1 MVILMTTGKNKRFFH
16 VIAENFKKIPGSP
29 MAYWACEILFSIFQ
43 KVPDLSHYGFAGIG
57 MRTGDN
63 ERFLRFWF
71 EVSFRN
77 ILLNCPSAQY
87 QIEMKRKWVPYNKGG
102 AFRKWYGNNEYI
114 VNWLNDGFEIKEN
127 TRRVYPQLG
136 DNLGWKISNEQYYY
150 KPGITWSGVGQSIFG
165 CRCYDT
171 GFIFDSGAN
180 GFFVY
185 DKENYYFFA
194 GCLNSNVTDYI
205 LKILNPTIN
214 TGSGT
219 INRIPIPPA
228 FSNKLAVN
236 DLAKRNITSSVEDW
250 DSFETSWNFRA
261 SPLIEANQRSQTPGI
276 ISRAYFQLREEWRRS
291 CEEMRRLEVENNRI
305 FIEAYGLQDEL
316 SPEVP
321 WNEITLTCNP
331 WYRYGKSPKT
341 VFRNGEE
348 LLESTSDLP
357 VSDNWGIEHGGRI
370 IVMPPVVRMKSRSMP
385 FNQDLETRLLSDT
398 VKEFISYSVGCMMG
412 RYSPEKPGLI
422 LADQGSTL
430 DDYLNIMGE
439 REAKKLALGD
449 SYLETMKSRIS
460 ESYAVYN
467 CCGFQYHRIIDFDG
481 VLPILDEEWFA
492 DDIVTQ
498 FRNFVSLAFGAEN
511 LTANLGFIENVLG
524 KDIRKYFVK
533 DFYKDHVQR
542 YKKRPIYWLFS
553 SPKGSF
559 NALIYLHRYTP
570 DTVSIVLNEYL
581 RELMT
586 KIRTRIEHLERENN
600 RADLGNAEKARNL
613 KKIDKYTAQLT
624 ELEDY
629 ERDILF
635 PLAQQKIAI
644 DLDDG
649 VKVNYIKFGPALK
662 KISGLEAKEE

>member
-1 MVILMTTGKNKRFFH
+1 MNTNKSKNFFR
-16 VIAENFKKIPGSP
+16 VAAEDFKNIPGSP
-29 MAYWACEILFSIFQ
+29 IAYWLSGNAITIFAQ
-43 KVPDLSHYGFAGIG
+43 ATPLSMIAEVCHGLSTGKNEAVVRRWHEVVGQDIGFGFTQRSDALKSGKK
-57 MRTGDN
+57 
-63 ERFLRFWF
+63 WF
-71 EVSFRN
+71 
-77 ILLNCPSAQY
+77 
-87 QIEMKRKWVPYNKGG
+87 PYNKGG
-102 AFRKWYGNNEYI
+102 EFRCWYGNAEY
-114 VNWLNDGFEIKEN
+114 VLRYDNYGNALMSSFSGHRHDGKSHYFQEGV
-127 TRRVYPQLG
+127 T
-136 DNLGWKISNEQYYY
+136 WTFISSSAFAARYTP
-150 KPGITWSGVGQSIFG
+150 PGYVFDVSGSSIFVRRPHLLVAFL
-165 CRCYDT
+165 CSKLCY
-171 GFIFDSGAN
+171 
-180 GFFVY
+180 
-185 DKENYYFFA
+185 K
-194 GCLNSNVTDYI
+194 L
-205 LKILNPTIN
+205 LKALNPTIN
-214 TGSGT
+214 FQVGNLKALPIFSDKIEKIAHEIET
-219 INRIPIPPA
+219 IAIQIIDFAR
-228 FSNKLAVN
+228 L
-236 DLAKRNITSSVEDW
+236 DW
-250 DSFETSWNFRA
+250 DSYETSWDFQAN
-261 SPLIEANQRSQTPGI
+261 PLIDAQKRCEKIGKIHS
-276 ISRAYFQLREEWRRS
+276 AYLQLREEWRRS

-341 VFRNGEE
+341 VCRDGEE
-348 LLESTSDLP
+348 LLESTSDMP
-357 VSDNWGIEHGGRI
+357 ISDNWEIEHGGRI

-385 FNQDLETRLLSDT
+385 FNQDLETRLLADT
-398 VKEFISYSVGCMMG
+398 VKEFISYAVGCMMG

-422 LADQGSTL
+422 LANQSFGPNEDASIYETTVTGEHLFSSDLSANVSYEVQAGQQHLKSSYSSFYPEIG
-430 DDYLNIMGE
+430 DDKHFIMD
-439 REAKKLALGD
+439 R
-449 SYLETMKSRIS
+449 
-460 ESYAVYN
+460 
-467 CCGFQYHRIIDFDG
+467 DG
-481 VLPILDEEWFA
+481 VLPILDEEWFY

-498 FRNFVSLAFGAEN
+498 FKAFTALVFGEEN

-542 YKKRPIYWLFS
+542 YRKRPIYWLFS

-635 PLAQQKIAI
+635 PLAQQKIVI